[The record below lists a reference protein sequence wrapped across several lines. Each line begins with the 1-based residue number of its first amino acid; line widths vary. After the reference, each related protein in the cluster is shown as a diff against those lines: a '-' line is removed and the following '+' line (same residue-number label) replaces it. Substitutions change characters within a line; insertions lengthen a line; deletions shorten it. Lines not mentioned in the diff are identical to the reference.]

1 MIRLLGLAVMV
12 AGFAF
17 RINGL
22 VVVLAAGLTSG
33 LLAGLSVSQIL
44 AEFGRLFLAT
54 RYLTLPIFL
63 MLPVI
68 GLLER
73 YGLREQAG
81 AWIRRLGGATAGK
94 VLLGYTA
101 FRQLTI
107 AFGIQV
113 GGQAGPVR
121 PLVVPMAEGAARAQ
135 LGEDSLSPYAVQL
148 IRAHAA
154 AADNIG
160 NFFGEDLFIAIGAI
174 LLMKSFFVEAGVEVS
189 TWSLAIWGAP
199 TAIVAF
205 GAMTWKTRRLDRQL
219 GRLSQPTSKRVGD
232 NALHHE
238 HL

>member
-1 MIRLLGLAVMV
+1 MIHLLGLAVMV
-12 AGFAF
+12 VGFALG
-17 RINGL
+17 INGL
-22 VVVLAAGLTSG
+22 VVVLAAALTSG
-33 LLAGLSVSQIL
+33 LIAGLSLDQIM
-44 AEFGRLFLAT
+44 AEFGHAFIVT

-81 AWIRRLGGATAGK
+81 AWIRRLGGATAGR

-135 LGEDSLSPYAVQL
+135 LGERLPDEAIQT

-160 NFFGEDLFIAIGAI
+160 NFFGEDLFIAIGAV
-174 LLMKSFFVEAGVEVS
+174 LLMKGFFVDAGIEVS
-189 TWSLAIWGAP
+189 TWSLALWGAP

-219 GRLSQPTSKRVGD
+219 AKLAGAR
-232 NALHHE
+232 
-238 HL
+238 

>member
-12 AGFAF
+12 LGFVC

-33 LLAGLSVSQIL
+33 LVAGLTPVQVL
-44 AEFGRLFLAT
+44 AEFGRLFVAT
-54 RYLTLPIFL
+54 RYLTLPLFL

-73 YGLREQAG
+73 YGLREQASN
-81 AWIRRLGGATAGK
+81 WIRRLGGATAGR

-101 FRQLTI
+101 FRQITI

-135 LGEDSLSPYAVQL
+135 LGTDLLEPRAVQT

-174 LLMKSFFVEAGVEVS
+174 LLMKGFFVEAGIEVS
-189 TWSLAIWGAP
+189 TWSLALWGAP
-199 TAIVAF
+199 TAVVAF
-205 GAMTWKTRRLDRQL
+205 GAMTWKTRRLDRMLAKLRHGPAAPPPAQ
-219 GRLSQPTSKRVGD
+219 
-232 NALHHE
+232 
-238 HL
+238 

>member
-1 MIRLLGLAVMV
+1 MIHLLGLAVMV
-12 AGFAF
+12 VGFA
-17 RINGL
+17 IGLNGL
-22 VVVLAAGLTSG
+22 VVVLAAALLSG
-33 LLAGLSVSQIL
+33 LIAGLSIPQVM
-44 AEFGRLFLAT
+44 AEFGRSFLVT
-54 RYLTLPIFL
+54 RYLSLPIFL

-81 AWIRRLGGATAGK
+81 AWIRRLGGATAGR
-94 VLLGYTA
+94 VILGYTA

-107 AFGIQV
+107 AFGIQI

-121 PLVVPMAEGAARAQ
+121 PLVVPMAEGAARAE
-135 LGEDSLSPYAVQL
+135 LGNLLPEAAIQT

-160 NFFGEDLFIAIGAI
+160 NFFGEDLFIAIGAV
-174 LLMKSFFVEAGVEVS
+174 LLMKGFFVDVGIEVS
-189 TWSLAIWGAP
+189 TWSLALWGAP

-219 GRLSQPTSKRVGD
+219 AKLAASR
-232 NALHHE
+232 
-238 HL
+238 

>member
-1 MIRLLGLAVMV
+1 MIHLLGLAVMV
-12 AGFAF
+12 VGFALG
-17 RINGL
+17 INGL
-22 VVVLAAGLTSG
+22 IVVLAAALASG
-33 LLAGLSVSQIL
+33 FVAGLSLNQIMT
-44 AEFGRLFLAT
+44 EFGRSFLAT
-54 RYLTLPIFL
+54 RYLSLPIFL

-81 AWIRRLGGATAGK
+81 AWIKRMGGATAGR

-135 LGEDSLSPYAVQL
+135 LGNQL
-148 IRAHAA
+148 PDESIQQIRAHAA

-160 NFFGEDLFIAIGAI
+160 NFFGEDLFIAIGAV
-174 LLMKSFFVEAGVEVS
+174 LLMKGFFVEAGIEVS
-189 TWSLAIWGAP
+189 TWSLALWGAP

-219 GRLSQPTSKRVGD
+219 ARLAKQP
-232 NALHHE
+232 
-238 HL
+238 